1 MKKLILMLSLILS
14 TGNAAAESGVAIKRD
29 SLRTKPFQD
38 APIGASIAA
47 ATRAEILQQQGGW
60 WRIKTASGTGW
71 VRMLSIRRDAAAT
84 TSSASSLSKLA
95 SGRAGTGRVIAT
107 TGIRGLNEEQLKAA
121 QYNEAEITLAE
132 SYASSATQAAAFA
145 QAGKLRAQKIVYLP
159 ATGAAQ

>member
-1 MKKLILMLSLILS
+1 MKKLILMLSLILW

-38 APIGASIAA
+38 APISASLAA

-71 VRMLSIRRDAAAT
+71 VRMLSIRRDAAT

-95 SGRAGTGRVIAT
+95 SGRAGTGRVVAT

-121 QYNEAEITLAE
+121 QYNEAEVALAE

>member
-1 MKKLILMLSLILS
+1 MKKLILMLSLILW

-38 APIGASIAA
+38 APISASLAA

-71 VRMLSIRRDAAAT
+71 VRMLSIRRDAAT

-95 SGRAGTGRVIAT
+95 SGRAGTGRVVAT

-121 QYNEAEITLAE
+121 QYNEAEVALAE

-159 ATGAAQ
+159 ATGDAQ

>member
-1 MKKLILMLSLILS
+1 MKKLILMLSLILW

-38 APIGASIAA
+38 APISASIAA

-71 VRMLSIRRDAAAT
+71 VRMLSIRRDAAT

-95 SGRAGTGRVIAT
+95 SGRAGTGRVVAT

-121 QYNEAEITLAE
+121 QYNEAEVALAE
-132 SYASSATQAAAFA
+132 SYASSATQAAVFA

-159 ATGAAQ
+159 ATGDAQ

>member
-1 MKKLILMLSLILS
+1 MKKLILMLSLILL
-14 TGNAAAESGVAIKRD
+14 TGNAAAEGGVAIKRD

-38 APIGASIAA
+38 APISASLAA
-47 ATRAEILQQQGGW
+47 ATRAEILQQQDGW

-71 VRMLSIRRDAAAT
+71 VRMLSIRRDAAT
-84 TSSASSLSKLA
+84 TSSTSSLSKLA
-95 SGRAGTGRVIAT
+95 SGRAGTGRVVAT

-132 SYASSATQAAAFA
+132 SYVSSATQAAAFA
-145 QAGKLRAQKIVYLP
+145 QAGKLRAQKIAYLP